1 MSTPSTASGKTVP
14 PPSRS
19 PTGTTER
26 LPPAAHTVAAAISKR
41 LYFIDNLR
49 VALIILV
56 IAHHAGQAYGPTGGA
71 WPLMETARSALLGP
85 FFTVNRS
92 FFMSLFFMISGY
104 FTVVSF
110 EASGAQ
116 RFVKT
121 RLARLGLPVLAWA
134 VLVAIP
140 FQVFVSKSA
149 AWPVD
154 VGHMWFV
161 EHLLIYSLCYALWRA
176 VTARRTGS
184 DRGMLN
190 PPGTLPILG
199 LALGIA
205 VVSLIVRNW
214 YPIDRW
220 VSIFGFIK
228 VMWADV
234 PRDLAFFIVGL
245 LAARHDWLRR
255 FPTRAGMIWLGVG
268 LALTLYW
275 YAFDQGLTGN
285 LVPYT
290 GIGFDLMRVVWE
302 GLLVCALC
310 IGLTV
315 FFREKVNI
323 GGPLAKALGQ
333 STYAVYIF
341 HIFFVLLCQF
351 AVLSLP
357 LPPLAKFAL
366 VTLTATPLTF
376 LFSNWVRKPL
386 RL

>member
-1 MSTPSTASGKTVP
+1 MVSTPSRAA
-14 PPSRS
+14 
-19 PTGTTER
+19 ER
-26 LPPAAHTVAAAISKR
+26 VPAASDTGSVAAGKR
-41 LYFIDNLR
+41 LHFVDNLR

-104 FTVVSF
+104 FTVVAF
-110 EASGAQ
+110 DTGGTQ
-116 RFVKT
+116 RFVKS

-134 VLVAIP
+134 LLVAIP
-140 FQVFVSKSA
+140 FQVFVSKAA

-154 VGHMWFV
+154 VAHMWFV
-161 EHLLIYSLCYALWRA
+161 QHLLIFSLCYALWRV
-176 VTARRTGS
+176 VTQGRTRS
-184 DRGMLN
+184 DQGVLD
-190 PPGTLPILG
+190 PPGVLPILG
-199 LALGIA
+199 LALLIA
-205 VVSLIVRNW
+205 VVSLVVRNW

-220 VSIFGFIK
+220 VLIFGFIK

-268 LALTLYW
+268 LALALFW
-275 YAFDQGLTGN
+275 YAFDLGLTGT

-290 GIGFDLMRVVWE
+290 GIAFDLMRVVWE
-302 GLLVCALC
+302 GVLVCALC

-315 FFREKVNI
+315 LFREKVNM
-323 GGPLAKALGQ
+323 GGPRAKALGQ

-341 HIFFVLLCQF
+341 HLFFVLLCQF
-351 AVLSLP
+351 AVLNLP
-357 LPPLAKFAL
+357 LPPLVKFAL
-366 VTLTATPLTF
+366 VTLAATPLTF